1 VHILADCTPSAPP
14 GETAPRG
21 GVVCVPDP
29 TKNSSE
35 SFLVGR
41 LGEILV
47 HPHDKCSQSKDVVH
61 FEALVSVVVCINC
74 LCRNLAEFRSDVDE
88 VVSLLIYC
96 LSRWADELQLL
107 IVLVRV

>member
-1 VHILADCTPSAPP
+1 MKLPP
-14 GETAPRG
+14 E
-21 GVVCVPDP
+21 GVICVPDP
-29 TKNSSE
+29 TKSSSE
-35 SFLVGR
+35 SFLVDR

-47 HPHDKCSQSKDVVH
+47 HLHDKCSQSKDVVH

-74 LCRNLAEFRSDVDE
+74 LCRNLVEFRSDVDE

-96 LSRWADELQLL
+96 LSRWADDLQHLK